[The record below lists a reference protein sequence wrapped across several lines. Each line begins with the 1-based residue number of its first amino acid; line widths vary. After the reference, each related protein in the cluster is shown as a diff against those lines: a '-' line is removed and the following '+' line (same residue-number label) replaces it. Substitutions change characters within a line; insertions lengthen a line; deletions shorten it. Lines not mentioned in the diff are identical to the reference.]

1 MNSVSL
7 NFTFSTDN
15 GKQTPT
21 TKANSNAKIN
31 GRRRIVIGGTKS
43 NAIIKTARIPTSI
56 ANIIAA
62 VIAELIPGIDLGK

>member
-1 MNSVSL
+1 L

-43 NAIIKTARIPTSI
+43 NATIKTARIPTSI
-56 ANIIAA
+56 DNIIAA